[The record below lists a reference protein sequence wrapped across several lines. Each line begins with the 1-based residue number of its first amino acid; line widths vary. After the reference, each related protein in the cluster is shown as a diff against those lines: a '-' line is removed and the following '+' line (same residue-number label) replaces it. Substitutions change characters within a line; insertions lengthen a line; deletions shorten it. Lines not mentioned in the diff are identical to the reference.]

1 MMSDFDQRSPV
12 IIALPQFW
20 SLLAA
25 MTLTLNLVTQMSL
38 AVISDALISI
48 KLLKIANLRRY
59 RQQDPRCGCC
69 WRGLLSCPRP
79 WGSGRRQVAG

>member
-12 IIALPQFW
+12 IIVLPQFR
-20 SLLAA
+20 SRLAA
-25 MTLTLNLVTQMSL
+25 MTLTLNLMTQMSL

-59 RQQDPRCGCC
+59 RQQDPRGV
-69 WRGLLSCPRP
+69 R
-79 WGSGRRQVAG
+79 